1 MLKRTRPRL
10 SAFRRDQRGLAAV
23 EFALI
28 APGMILL
35 YCGLVEVCQAIIASR
50 KTDHVAAAVGDLVT
64 QADAVTASG
73 VNDIFSIGNTIMSP
87 FPTPT
92 LQMRLTDITADAN
105 GTPKVTWSRAQGMS
119 PMAVGQTVSLP
130 ITLNAGE
137 SMVKSESKYTYTSV
151 LQYVLPNALSYN
163 ETYYMR
169 PRRSDNVT
177 CPDC

>member
-1 MLKRTRPRL
+1 MLR
-10 SAFRRDQRGLAAV
+10 SFRKDQSGLAAV

-28 APGMILL
+28 APAMILL
-35 YCGLVEVCQAIIASR
+35 YCGLVEICQAIIASR
-50 KTDHVAAAVGDLVT
+50 KTDHVASAVGDLVT
-64 QADAVTASG
+64 QADTVTASG

-92 LQMRLTDITADAN
+92 LQMRVTDITADAN
-105 GTPKVTWSRAQGMS
+105 GTPKVVWSRGQGLS
-119 PMAVGQTVSLP
+119 PMAVGQAVSLP
-130 ITLNAGE
+130 VALNAGE
-137 SMVKSESKYTYTSV
+137 SMVMSESKYQYTSV
-151 LQYVLPNALSYN
+151 LQYVLKNALNYS